1 VCEDSASAEISV
13 TEIASA
19 MAEITYL
26 IDEMK
31 SQFEKN
37 DTPFEY
43 GNNFGDDDAALG
55 TGAPDDN
62 MPANLEELK
71 DLMRLYFFSLNLFK
85 LNCDTIKNFRRNLSL
100 KMIIKSDCIKIAK
113 NIYLS

>member
-1 VCEDSASAEISV
+1 
-13 TEIASA
+13 

-37 DTPFEY
+37 DSPFEY
-43 GNNFGDDDAALG
+43 GNNFGDEDAALG
-55 TGAPDDN
+55 AGSSNDDN

-71 DLMRLYFFSLNLFK
+71 DLMRLYFFLILLYLNQ
-85 LNCDTIKNFRRNLSL
+85 
-100 KMIIKSDCIKIAK
+100 IAT
-113 NIYLS
+113 L